1 MEYLLVHFTGS
12 PSRRV
17 KIDGSFNGRTETLI
31 QLQAGT
37 CTVTLGPPANF
48 TPPEI
53 TIELKD
59 TAELA
64 PREVTFA
71 KIA

>member
-17 KIDGSFNGRTETLI
+17 KIDGRFNGRTETLI